1 MKYYIFGLSSKS
13 KILANTI
20 LFSFFTFYID
30 EKEIDLKW
38 SKIGKIGLEKEG
50 YQFYLNAAR
59 ASKKALVLAIVSEKS
74 AKKQFVKAEERQ
86 ASFSEMITVAL
97 EITLSFE

>member
-1 MKYYIFGLSSKS
+1 MSKYGQLYQYHKYFGNCCYPNLGSNFVIFKFRGLLHINQLKMSMKYYIFGLSSKS

-50 YQFYLNAAR
+50 Y
-59 ASKKALVLAIVSEKS
+59 
-74 AKKQFVKAEERQ
+74 
-86 ASFSEMITVAL
+86 
-97 EITLSFE
+97 